1 MYIIMHGD
9 KSGRLH
15 STQQSIGIKPINLL
29 KQLHK
34 KFPSEKEFYICCC
47 YSNYCFPNGVVE
59 YNGVT
64 LTPMIWSNYP
74 VSHYMI
80 WEDRIT
86 KCIMQQ
92 WLLPFPEEVKE
103 EETKIILIKEWCQ
116 KHHFDFNNLVTID
129 ENYEG
134 ETWNSLLKGN
144 EAEICKKLNIDFD
157 NLLEKYCCW
166 DANDFVR
173 AIFDFMF
180 PNYELYFYK
189 RGNMFIPHYLSE
201 K

>member
-9 KSGRLH
+9 KNGLLH

-29 KQLHK
+29 KQLHN

-47 YSNYCFPNGVVE
+47 YSNYCFPNGIVE
-59 YNGVT
+59 YNGIT
-64 LTPMIWSNYP
+64 LAPMVWSNYP

-80 WEDRIT
+80 WEQEIT
-86 KCIMQQ
+86 RCIMQE
-92 WLLPFPEEVKE
+92 WKLPLPEEVRE
-103 EETKIILIKEWCQ
+103 GTKIILIAEWCQ
-116 KHHFDFNNLVTID
+116 KHHLNINNLVTITD
-129 ENYEG
+129 QRTG
-134 ETWNSLLKGN
+134 VTILLKGN
-144 EAEICKKLNIDFD
+144 EFEICEKLNIDFD
-157 NLLEKYCCW
+157 NLLEKYYWW
-166 DANDFVR
+166 DASDFVG

-180 PNYELYFYK
+180 PNYELHFYK